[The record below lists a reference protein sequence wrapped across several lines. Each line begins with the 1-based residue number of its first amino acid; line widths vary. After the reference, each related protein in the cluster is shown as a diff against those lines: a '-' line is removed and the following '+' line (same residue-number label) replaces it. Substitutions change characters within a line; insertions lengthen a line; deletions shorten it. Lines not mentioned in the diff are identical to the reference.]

1 MISLPDRRFW
11 YMFVPMAVLFVAD
24 ALITSHALGLL
35 LYAAI
40 TLFGVTSATIDVRE
54 GQCLNRPNITRDES
68 PLGFWA
74 EVLVSVAFGIF
85 GASSLWR
92 AL

>member
-11 YMFVPMAVLFVAD
+11 YMFVPLAVLFVAD

-40 TLFGVTSATIDVRE
+40 ALFGTAMATIEVRE
-54 GQCLNRPNITRDES
+54 GQCLNRPSITRDES
-68 PLGFWA
+68 PLSFWA
-74 EVLVSVAFGIF
+74 DVLVSVGLGIF
-85 GASSLWR
+85 GAWSLWR

>member
-1 MISLPDRRFW
+1 MIRLPDRRFW
-11 YMFVPMAVLFVAD
+11 YMFVPLAALFLAD

-35 LYAAI
+35 LYAAMAF
-40 TLFGVTSATIDVRE
+40 FGIAMATIEVRE
-54 GQCLNRPNITRDES
+54 GQCLNRPSITRDES

-74 EVLVSVAFGIF
+74 EVLVSVGLGIF
-85 GASSLWR
+85 GAWKLWQ